1 MNNDLV
7 CELIT
12 TRCLDVS
19 LDLSCMYLMR
29 YRSQILCQERCK
41 SQAKSWERGH
51 TQRADRGW
59 LAGSGSGARS
69 EPARRLDAR
78 RKSVCKSPMR
88 GSLVRWGPGT
98 TPCLPLWLPACAMVA
113 TASVHTG
120 TIAQTQ
126 KRGWSWAEC
135 YSILI
140 LLGQWYYGF
149 KIPSVFLKIIGG
161 LNFVNRPVSTKSDR
175 LVDKSTE
182 NQEEKPESTV
192 VL

>member
-1 MNNDLV
+1 MGA
-7 CELIT
+7 
-12 TRCLDVS
+12 RA
-19 LDLSCMYLMR
+19 YPAG
-29 YRSQILCQERCK
+29 RSWM
-41 SQAKSWERGH
+41 ASWQRERGPVR
-51 TQRADRGW
+51 TRASLRCSPEKR
-59 LAGSGSGARS
+59 LQ
-69 EPARRLDAR
+69 EPNAWFVSA
-78 RKSVCKSPMR
+78 VGP
-88 GSLVRWGPGT
+88 GGPGT

-126 KRGWSWAEC
+126 KRGWAWAEC